1 MTGGRD
7 RARGRGAPA
16 QTRQHEGV
24 GRLESARVCVVME
37 DAAALVRL
45 PDLERLAWRRTIQ
58 HLVPDV
64 DDAALASADALLEEL
79 RGFPREGVA
88 RLLLTNRGLCSRLP
102 AASEEWGDPAPWQVL
117 TRVQSE
123 CRRALLREPRIVERF
138 AWPHTQEVL
147 RTVRAHAT
155 RVLLTSTLTWPQ
167 LSLVLKA
174 LHASDL
180 PDDCL
185 CSDDVDSPTTRSPS
199 LAAVPTLF
207 PGCLDAAVL
216 VRTANARGRKPRACL
231 SLFGPASASNPTA
244 SLTVAMGEL
253 PVALDNALQQAR
265 ALPDA

>member
-1 MTGGRD
+1 MTGGRA
-7 RARGRGAPA
+7 RAIGRGAPA
-16 QTRQHEGV
+16 QTRRREGV
-24 GRLESARVCVVME
+24 GRRESARVCVVME
-37 DAAALVRL
+37 DAVALVRL
-45 PDLERLAWRRTIQ
+45 SDLERLAWRRTIQ

-79 RGFPREGVA
+79 RGVPREGVA
-88 RLLLTNRGLCSRLP
+88 RLLLNNPELCSHLP
-102 AASEEWGDPAPWQVL
+102 AASGEWGDPAPWQVL

-174 LHASDL
+174 LHASGL

-185 CSDDVDSPTTRSPS
+185 CSDDVDSPTTRSPT
-199 LAAVPTLF
+199 LAAVPTFF
-207 PGCLDAAVL
+207 PDCFGAAVL
-216 VRTANARGRKPRACL
+216 VLAANARGRKPRACL
-231 SLFGPASASNPTA
+231 SLFGPASASNPIV
-244 SLTVAMGEL
+244 SYTVAMGEL
-253 PVALDNALQQAR
+253 PVALDTTLHRAR
-265 ALPDA
+265 TLPDA